1 MLGFLFGTVC
11 LIALVKVVR
20 GARWRRYGM
29 MGMGYGGHGCGGGWR
44 GDSGPGWG
52 PPGFGRGA
60 MGGRGGM
67 GGRGFFLRSLFERLE
82 TTPGQERVI
91 VGAIDEL
98 RAAAKKVR
106 DPQKGLGDL
115 AAALR
120 AESFDESAAARFS
133 VEAEE
138 AFGSLRN
145 AALEALRKVHEALD
159 DRQRKLVADWIERRS
174 MFGGFGGFGGPF
186 RSGGPAV
193 WM

>member
-11 LIALVKVVR
+11 LIAMVKLIR
-20 GARWRRYGM
+20 GPRWGRWGHARL
-29 MGMGYGGHGCGGGWR
+29 GYGGCGPAACGPGG
-44 GDSGPGWG
+44 GPGWG
-52 PPGFGRGA
+52 GWGRRGWGPGPG
-60 MGGRGGM
+60 

-91 VGAIDEL
+91 TGALDEL
-98 RAAAKKVR
+98 RAAAKQVR

-120 AESFDESAAARFS
+120 AESFDEAAAAKFS

-138 AFGSLRN
+138 AFATIRT
-145 AALEALRKVHEALD
+145 AALDALRKVHEALD
-159 DRQRKLVADWIERRS
+159 DRQRKLLADWIERR
-174 MFGGFGGFGGPF
+174 GARGFGPF
-186 RSGGPAV
+186 RGPGDQV